1 MALEVGLAATEW
13 DLLSKTAKC
22 ASPWKSG
29 ICCRKP
35 LSVHHLGGVAQF
47 A

>member
-22 ASPWKSG
+22 ASPWRCG
-29 ICCRKP
+29 AIC
-35 LSVHHLGGVAQF
+35 LISMLGYTTVLE
-47 A
+47 